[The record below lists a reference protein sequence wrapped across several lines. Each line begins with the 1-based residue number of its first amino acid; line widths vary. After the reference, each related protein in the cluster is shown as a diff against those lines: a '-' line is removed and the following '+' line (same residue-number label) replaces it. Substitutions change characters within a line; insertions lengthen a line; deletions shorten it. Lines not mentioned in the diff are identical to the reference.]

1 MTATID
7 AVRIHTWTRRCCA
20 RVVLTTPE
28 HMGLE
33 QELLSN
39 TR

>member
-1 MTATID
+1 
-7 AVRIHTWTRRCCA
+7 VRIHTWARYCCA
-20 RVVLTTPE
+20 RVVLTIPE

-33 QELLSN
+33 QDLLPN